1 MMSSEVESKANSH
14 AGSGIYI
21 CAAAEVEEG
30 GKGVRFPVQVWGDAT
45 TGFVVRYDG
54 QLHAYLNRC
63 AHVPIELDWEKGT
76 FFESSGL
83 YIMCSTHG
91 AIYVPETGF
100 CAGGPCKGGR
110 LRKIALQERDGD
122 VFWQPDDMVLP
133 QTEEQIQ
140 AERQRI
146 DKLLAIGAQ
155 QKAGEAT

>member
-1 MMSSEVESKANSH
+1 MSND
-14 AGSGIYI
+14 IYI
-21 CAAAEVEEG
+21 CAAKAVEEG

-63 AHVPIELDWEKGT
+63 AHVPIELDWEKGV
-76 FFESSGL
+76 FFESGGL

-110 LRKIALQERDGD
+110 LRKIALTERDGN
-122 VFWQPDDMVLP
+122 VYWQPDGQVQAPTPEQALAAR
-133 QTEEQIQ
+133 QQAEQI
-140 AERQRI
+140 
-146 DKLLAIGAQ
+146 LAAASGGNDA
-155 QKAGEAT
+155 AGTVA